1 MHDFDFDIMEKKRI
15 ARGARARKCGSK
27 SRKCTLP
34 SDYLTAAQKKG
45 LNGKVRTYNL
55 SGPMTYN
62 TFRAMPDDLQKEY
75 LLKLRNEMDA
85 TLTAMGKMM
94 QCSPETVRQALMRHG
109 IPTNIKRMS
118 FESKLRWD
126 AWLKGEQL
134 NNDRAEAPAPAP
146 APSEAPV
153 SEDKPAPAPSEA
165 PVSEDKPVPTPYM
178 PCALNSCDMQLR
190 GTKDEIL
197 ATLRTLL
204 SCMGDGRLELRT
216 EIFKIREEDDE

>member
-15 ARGARARKCGSK
+15 AQGARARKCGSK

-45 LNGKVRTYNL
+45 LNGKVSTYNL
-55 SGPMTYN
+55 SAPMTYSK
-62 TFRAMPDDLQKEY
+62 FRVMPDDLQKEY
-75 LLKLRNEMDA
+75 LLKLRNEMGA

-134 NNDRAEAPAPAP
+134 NNDRAGAPA
-146 APSEAPV
+146 
-153 SEDKPAPAPSEA
+153 PAPAPSEA
-165 PVSEDKPVPTPYM
+165 PVSEDKPVPTPYI
-178 PCALNSCDMQLR
+178 PCALNSCDMRLR

-197 ATLRTLL
+197 ATLGTLL

>member
-15 ARGARARKCGSK
+15 AQGARARKCGSK

-45 LNGKVRTYNL
+45 LNGKVSTYNL
-55 SGPMTYN
+55 SAPMTYSK
-62 TFRAMPDDLQKEY
+62 FRVMPDDLQKEY
-75 LLKLRNEMDA
+75 LLKLRNEMGA
-85 TLTAMGKMM
+85 SQTAIGEMM
-94 QCSPETVRQALMRHG
+94 QCSYETVRQTLIRHG
-109 IPTNIKRMS
+109 IPTNTKRMS
-118 FESKLRWD
+118 FESKLRWN

-146 APSEAPV
+146 APAPSEAPV
-153 SEDKPAPAPSEA
+153 SEDKPAPAPYTS
-165 PVSEDKPVPTPYM
+165 
-178 PCALNSCDMQLR
+178 CALNRCDMQLR

-197 ATLRTLL
+197 ATLGTLL
-204 SCMGDGRLELRT
+204 SCVDCMGDGRLELRT

>member
-15 ARGARARKCGSK
+15 AQGARARKCGSK

-75 LLKLRNEMDA
+75 LLKLRNEMGA
-85 TLTAMGKMM
+85 SLTAIGEMM
-94 QCSPETVRQALMRHG
+94 QCSPETVRQALIRHSLSTK
-109 IPTNIKRMS
+109 PSRMS

-146 APSEAPV
+146 SEA
-153 SEDKPAPAPSEA
+153 PAPAPSEA

-197 ATLRTLL
+197 ATLGTLL

>member
-15 ARGARARKCGSK
+15 AQGARARKCGSK

-153 SEDKPAPAPSEA
+153 SEDKPT
-165 PVSEDKPVPTPYM
+165 PTPYM
-178 PCALNSCDMQLR
+178 PCALNRCDMQLR

-197 ATLRTLL
+197 ATLGTLL

-216 EIFKIREEDDE
+216 EIFKIREEDDK

>member
-94 QCSPETVRQALMRHG
+94 QCSPETVRQALMRHD
-109 IPTNIKRMS
+109 IPTNTKRMS
-118 FESKLRWD
+118 FESKLRWN

-134 NNDRAEAPAPAP
+134 NDQAEVPAP
-146 APSEAPV
+146 V
-153 SEDKPAPAPSEA
+153 PSEA

-197 ATLRTLL
+197 ATLGTLL

>member
-15 ARGARARKCGSK
+15 AQGARARKCGSK

-45 LNGKVRTYNL
+45 LNGKVSTYNL
-55 SGPMTYN
+55 SAPMTYSK
-62 TFRAMPDDLQKEY
+62 FRVMPDDLQKEY
-75 LLKLRNEMDA
+75 LLKLRNEMGA
-85 TLTAMGKMM
+85 SQTAIGEMM
-94 QCSPETVRQALMRHG
+94 QCSYETVRQTLIRHG
-109 IPTNIKRMS
+109 IPTNTKRMS
-118 FESKLRWD
+118 FESKLRWN
-126 AWLKGEQL
+126 AWLEGEQL

-153 SEDKPAPAPSEA
+153 SEDKPAPAPYTS
-165 PVSEDKPVPTPYM
+165 
-178 PCALNSCDMQLR
+178 CALNRCDIQLR

-197 ATLRTLL
+197 ATLGTLL
-204 SCMGDGRLELRT
+204 SCMDCMGDGRLELRT

>member
-1 MHDFDFDIMEKKRI
+1 
-15 ARGARARKCGSK
+15 
-27 SRKCTLP
+27 
-34 SDYLTAAQKKG
+34 
-45 LNGKVRTYNL
+45 
-55 SGPMTYN
+55 
-62 TFRAMPDDLQKEY
+62 
-75 LLKLRNEMDA
+75 
-85 TLTAMGKMM
+85 MGKMM
-94 QCSPETVRQALMRHG
+94 QCSPETVRQALMRHD
-109 IPTNIKRMS
+109 IPTNNIKRMS

-153 SEDKPAPAPSEA
+153 SEDKPAPAPYTS
-165 PVSEDKPVPTPYM
+165 
-178 PCALNSCDMQLR
+178 CALNSCDMQLR

-197 ATLRTLL
+197 ATLGTLL

>member
-15 ARGARARKCGSK
+15 AQGARARKCGSK

-45 LNGKVRTYNL
+45 LNGKVITYNL
-55 SGPMTYN
+55 SGPMTYSK
-62 TFRAMPDDLQKEY
+62 FRVMPDDLQKEY
-75 LLKLRNEMDA
+75 LLKLRNEMGA
-85 TLTAMGKMM
+85 SQTAIGEMM
-94 QCSPETVRQALMRHG
+94 QCSYETVRQTLIRHG
-109 IPTNIKRMS
+109 IPTNTKRMS
-118 FESKLRWD
+118 FESKLRWN

-153 SEDKPAPAPSEA
+153 SEDKP
-165 PVSEDKPVPTPYM
+165 VSTPYM

>member
-15 ARGARARKCGSK
+15 AQGARARKCGSR

-45 LNGKVRTYNL
+45 LNGKVSTYNL
-55 SGPMTYN
+55 SGPMTYSK
-62 TFRAMPDDLQKEY
+62 FRVMPDDLQKEY
-75 LLKLRNEMDA
+75 LLKLRNEMGA
-85 TLTAMGKMM
+85 SLTAIGKMM
-94 QCSPETVRQALMRHG
+94 QCSPETVRQALIRHG
-109 IPTNIKRMS
+109 LSTKLSRMS
-118 FESKLRWD
+118 FECNLRWNT
-126 AWLKGEQL
+126 WLKGEQL

-146 APSEAPV
+146 APAPSE
-153 SEDKPAPAPSEA
+153 APSEA

-197 ATLRTLL
+197 ATLGTLL

>member
-15 ARGARARKCGSK
+15 AQGARARKCGSK

-45 LNGKVRTYNL
+45 LNGKAITYNL
-55 SGPMTYN
+55 SGPMTYSK
-62 TFRAMPDDLQKEY
+62 FRVMPDDLQKEY
-75 LLKLRNEMDA
+75 LLKLRNEMGA

-134 NNDRAEAPAPAP
+134 NNDRAGAPAPAP

-153 SEDKPAPAPSEA
+153 SEDKPVPAPSEA
-165 PVSEDKPVPTPYM
+165 PVSEDKPVPTPYI

-197 ATLRTLL
+197 ATLGTLL

>member
-15 ARGARARKCGSK
+15 AQGARARKCGSK

-45 LNGKVRTYNL
+45 LNGKVSTYNL
-55 SGPMTYN
+55 SGPMTYSK
-62 TFRAMPDDLQKEY
+62 FRVMPDDLQKEY
-75 LLKLRNEMDA
+75 LLKLRNEMGA
-85 TLTAMGKMM
+85 SLTAIGKMM
-94 QCSPETVRQALMRHG
+94 QCSPETVRQALIRHG
-109 IPTNIKRMS
+109 LSTKLSRMS
-118 FESKLRWD
+118 FECNLRWD

-153 SEDKPAPAPSEA
+153 SEDKP
-165 PVSEDKPVPTPYM
+165 VPTPYM
-178 PCALNSCDMQLR
+178 PCALNRCDMQLR

-197 ATLRTLL
+197 ATLGTLL

>member
-15 ARGARARKCGSK
+15 AQGARARKCGSK

-45 LNGKVRTYNL
+45 LNGKVSTYNL
-55 SGPMTYN
+55 SAPMTYSK
-62 TFRAMPDDLQKEY
+62 FRVMPDDLQKEY
-75 LLKLRNEMDA
+75 LLKLRNEMGA
-85 TLTAMGKMM
+85 SQTAIGEMM
-94 QCSPETVRQALMRHG
+94 QCSYETVRQTLIRHG
-109 IPTNIKRMS
+109 IPTNTKRMS
-118 FESKLRWD
+118 FESKLRWN

-146 APSEAPV
+146 SEAPV
-153 SEDKPAPAPSEA
+153 SEDKPAPAPYTS
-165 PVSEDKPVPTPYM
+165 
-178 PCALNSCDMQLR
+178 CALNSCDIQLR

-197 ATLRTLL
+197 ATLGTLL

-216 EIFKIREEDDE
+216 EIFKIREEDDK

>member
-15 ARGARARKCGSK
+15 AQGARARKCGSK

-45 LNGKVRTYNL
+45 LNGKVITYNL
-55 SGPMTYN
+55 SGPMTYSK
-62 TFRAMPDDLQKEY
+62 FRVMPDDLQKEY
-75 LLKLRNEMDA
+75 LLKLRNEMGA

-134 NNDRAEAPAPAP
+134 NNDRAGAPA
-146 APSEAPV
+146 
-153 SEDKPAPAPSEA
+153 PAPAPSEA

-178 PCALNSCDMQLR
+178 PCALNSCDMRLR

-197 ATLRTLL
+197 ATLGTLL

>member
-15 ARGARARKCGSK
+15 AQGARARKCGSK

-45 LNGKVRTYNL
+45 LNGKVSTYNL
-55 SGPMTYN
+55 SGPMTYSK
-62 TFRAMPDDLQKEY
+62 FRVMPDDLQKEY
-75 LLKLRNEMDA
+75 LLKLRNEMGA
-85 TLTAMGKMM
+85 SQIAIGEMM
-94 QCSPETVRQALMRHG
+94 QCSSETVRQTLIRHG
-109 IPTNIKRMS
+109 LSTKPSRMS
-118 FESKLRWD
+118 FESQLRWN

-134 NNDRAEAPAPAP
+134 NNDRAEA
-146 APSEAPV
+146 
-153 SEDKPAPAPSEA
+153 PAPAPSEA

>member
-15 ARGARARKCGSK
+15 AQGARARKCGSK

-45 LNGKVRTYNL
+45 LNGKVITYNL
-55 SGPMTYN
+55 SGPMTYSK
-62 TFRAMPDDLQKEY
+62 FRVMPDDLQKEY
-75 LLKLRNEMDA
+75 LLKLRNEMGA

-153 SEDKPAPAPSEA
+153 SEDKPAPAPY
-165 PVSEDKPVPTPYM
+165 T
-178 PCALNSCDMQLR
+178 PCALNSCDMRLR

-197 ATLRTLL
+197 ATLGTLL
-204 SCMGDGRLELRT
+204 SCMGDGWLELRT

>member
-45 LNGKVRTYNL
+45 LNGKVITYSL
-55 SGPMTYN
+55 SGPMTYSK
-62 TFRAMPDDLQKEY
+62 FRVMPDDLQKEY
-75 LLKLRNEMDA
+75 LLKLRNEMGA
-85 TLTAMGKMM
+85 SLTAIGKMM
-94 QCSPETVRQALMRHG
+94 QCSPETVRQALIRHG
-109 IPTNIKRMS
+109 LSTKLSRMS
-118 FESKLRWD
+118 FECNLRWNT
-126 AWLKGEQL
+126 WLKGEQL
-134 NNDRAEAPAPAP
+134 NNDRAEAEAPAP

-153 SEDKPAPAPSEA
+153 SEDKPAPSEA
-165 PVSEDKPVPTPYM
+165 PVSEDKPVPTPYI

-197 ATLRTLL
+197 ATLGTLL

>member
-45 LNGKVRTYNL
+45 LNGKVSTYNL
-55 SGPMTYN
+55 SGPMTYSK
-62 TFRAMPDDLQKEY
+62 FRVMPDDLQKEY
-75 LLKLRNEMDA
+75 LLKLRNEMGA
-85 TLTAMGKMM
+85 SLTAIGEMM
-94 QCSPETVRQALMRHG
+94 QCSPETVRQTLIRHG
-109 IPTNIKRMS
+109 LSTKPPRMS

-134 NNDRAEAPAPAP
+134 NNGRAEA
-146 APSEAPV
+146 
-153 SEDKPAPAPSEA
+153 PAPAPSEA

-197 ATLRTLL
+197 ATLGTLL

>member
-15 ARGARARKCGSK
+15 AQGARARKCGSK

-45 LNGKVRTYNL
+45 LNGKVITYNL
-55 SGPMTYN
+55 SGPMTYSK
-62 TFRAMPDDLQKEY
+62 FRVMPDDLQKEY
-75 LLKLRNEMDA
+75 LLKLRNEMGA

-153 SEDKPAPAPSEA
+153 SEDKPAPAPY
-165 PVSEDKPVPTPYM
+165 T
-178 PCALNSCDMQLR
+178 PCALNSCDMRLR

-197 ATLRTLL
+197 ATLGTLL

>member
-15 ARGARARKCGSK
+15 AQGARARKCGSK

-45 LNGKVRTYNL
+45 LNGKVSTYNL
-55 SGPMTYN
+55 SGPMTYSK
-62 TFRAMPDDLQKEY
+62 FRIMPDDLQKEY
-75 LLKLRNEMDA
+75 LLKLRNEMGA
-85 TLTAMGKMM
+85 SQAAIGEMM
-94 QCSPETVRQALMRHG
+94 QCSPETVRQTLIRHG
-109 IPTNIKRMS
+109 LSTKLSRMS

-153 SEDKPAPAPSEA
+153 SEDKPAPAPYTS
-165 PVSEDKPVPTPYM
+165 
-178 PCALNSCDMQLR
+178 CALNRCDIQLR

-197 ATLRTLL
+197 ATLGTLL

>member
-15 ARGARARKCGSK
+15 AQGARARKCGSK

-45 LNGKVRTYNL
+45 LNGKVSTYNL
-55 SGPMTYN
+55 SAPMTYSK
-62 TFRAMPDDLQKEY
+62 FRVMPDDLQKEY
-75 LLKLRNEMDA
+75 LLKLRNEMGA
-85 TLTAMGKMM
+85 SLTAIGKMM

-153 SEDKPAPAPSEA
+153 SEDKP
-165 PVSEDKPVPTPYM
+165 VPTPYM
-178 PCALNSCDMQLR
+178 PCALNSCDMRLR

-197 ATLRTLL
+197 ATLGTLL

>member
-1 MHDFDFDIMEKKRI
+1 MHDFDFDIIEKKRI

-45 LNGKVRTYNL
+45 LNGKVSTYNL
-55 SGPMTYN
+55 SGPMTYSK
-62 TFRAMPDDLQKEY
+62 FCVMPDDLQKEY
-75 LLKLRNEMDA
+75 LLKLRNEMGA
-85 TLTAMGKMM
+85 SLTAIGKMM
-94 QCSPETVRQALMRHG
+94 QCSPETVRQALIRHG
-109 IPTNIKRMS
+109 LSTKLSRMS
-118 FESKLRWD
+118 FECNLRWD

-146 APSEAPV
+146 
-153 SEDKPAPAPSEA
+153 SEA
-165 PVSEDKPVPTPYM
+165 PVSEDKPVSTPYM

>member
-15 ARGARARKCGSK
+15 AQGARARKCGSK

-45 LNGKVRTYNL
+45 LNGKVSTYNL

-118 FESKLRWD
+118 FESRLRWD

-134 NNDRAEAPAPAP
+134 NNDRAEA
-146 APSEAPV
+146 
-153 SEDKPAPAPSEA
+153 PAPAPSEA

-178 PCALNSCDMQLR
+178 PCALNSCDMRLR

-204 SCMGDGRLELRT
+204 ACMGDGRLELCT

>member
-15 ARGARARKCGSK
+15 AQGARARKCGSK

-45 LNGKVRTYNL
+45 LNGKVSTYNL
-55 SGPMTYN
+55 SAPMTYSK
-62 TFRAMPDDLQKEY
+62 FRVMPDDLQKEY
-75 LLKLRNEMDA
+75 LLKLRNEMGA
-85 TLTAMGKMM
+85 SQTAIGEMM
-94 QCSPETVRQALMRHG
+94 QCSYETVRQTLIRHG
-109 IPTNIKRMS
+109 IPTNTKRMS
-118 FESKLRWD
+118 FESKLRWN

-153 SEDKPAPAPSEA
+153 SEDKPAPAPY
-165 PVSEDKPVPTPYM
+165 T
-178 PCALNSCDMQLR
+178 PCALNSCDMRLR

-197 ATLRTLL
+197 ATLGTLL
-204 SCMGDGRLELRT
+204 SCMGGGRLELRT

>member
-15 ARGARARKCGSK
+15 AQGARARKCGSK

-45 LNGKVRTYNL
+45 LSGKVSTYNL
-55 SGPMTYN
+55 SAPMTYSK
-62 TFRAMPDDLQKEY
+62 FRVMPDDLQKEY
-75 LLKLRNEMDA
+75 LLKLRNEMGA
-85 TLTAMGKMM
+85 SQTAIGEMM
-94 QCSPETVRQALMRHG
+94 QCSYETVRQTLIRHG
-109 IPTNIKRMS
+109 IPTNTKRMS
-118 FESKLRWD
+118 FESKLRWN

-153 SEDKPAPAPSEA
+153 SEDKPAPAPYTS
-165 PVSEDKPVPTPYM
+165 
-178 PCALNSCDMQLR
+178 CALNRCDIQLR

-197 ATLRTLL
+197 ATLGTLL
-204 SCMGDGRLELRT
+204 SCMDCMGDGRLELRT

>member
-15 ARGARARKCGSK
+15 AQGARARKCGSK

-45 LNGKVRTYNL
+45 LNGKVITYNL
-55 SGPMTYN
+55 SGPMTYSK
-62 TFRAMPDDLQKEY
+62 FRVMPDDLQKEY
-75 LLKLRNEMDA
+75 LLKLRNEMGA

-153 SEDKPAPAPSEA
+153 SEDKPAPAP
-165 PVSEDKPVPTPYM
+165 YI

-197 ATLRTLL
+197 ATLGTLL

>member
-15 ARGARARKCGSK
+15 AQGARARKCGSK

-45 LNGKVRTYNL
+45 LNGKVSTYTL
-55 SGPMTYN
+55 SGPMTYSK
-62 TFRAMPDDLQKEY
+62 FRVMPDDLQKEY
-75 LLKLRNEMDA
+75 LLKLRNEMGA
-85 TLTAMGKMM
+85 SQTAIGEMM
-94 QCSPETVRQALMRHG
+94 QCSYETVRQTLIRHG
-109 IPTNIKRMS
+109 IPTNTKRMS
-118 FESKLRWD
+118 FESKLRWN

-153 SEDKPAPAPSEA
+153 SEDKP
-165 PVSEDKPVPTPYM
+165 VSTPYM

>member
-15 ARGARARKCGSK
+15 AQGARARKCGSK

-45 LNGKVRTYNL
+45 LNGKVSTYNL
-55 SGPMTYN
+55 SAPMTYSK
-62 TFRAMPDDLQKEY
+62 FRVMPDDLQKEY
-75 LLKLRNEMDA
+75 LLKLRNEMGA
-85 TLTAMGKMM
+85 SQTAIGEMM
-94 QCSPETVRQALMRHG
+94 QCSYETVRQTLIRHG
-109 IPTNIKRMS
+109 IPTNTKRMS
-118 FESKLRWD
+118 FESKLRWN

-153 SEDKPAPAPSEA
+153 SEDKPT
-165 PVSEDKPVPTPYM
+165 PTPYTS
-178 PCALNSCDMQLR
+178 CALNRCDIQLR

-197 ATLRTLL
+197 ATLGTLL
-204 SCMGDGRLELRT
+204 SCMDCMGDGRLELRT

>member
-15 ARGARARKCGSK
+15 AQGARARKCGSK

-45 LNGKVRTYNL
+45 LNGKVGTYNL

-75 LLKLRNEMDA
+75 LLKLRNEMGA

-134 NNDRAEAPAPAP
+134 NNNRAKA
-146 APSEAPV
+146 
-153 SEDKPAPAPSEA
+153 PAPAPSEA

-178 PCALNSCDMQLR
+178 PCALNRCGIQLR

-197 ATLRTLL
+197 ATLGTLL

>member
-1 MHDFDFDIMEKKRI
+1 MNDFDFDIMEKKRI

-75 LLKLRNEMDA
+75 LLKLRNEMGA

-153 SEDKPAPAPSEA
+153 SEDKPAPAPYTS
-165 PVSEDKPVPTPYM
+165 
-178 PCALNSCDMQLR
+178 CALNRCDIQLR

-197 ATLRTLL
+197 AALGTLL
-204 SCMGDGRLELRT
+204 SCMDCMGDGRLELRT

>member
-15 ARGARARKCGSK
+15 AQGARARKCGSK

-45 LNGKVRTYNL
+45 LNGKVSTYNL
-55 SGPMTYN
+55 SEPMTYSK
-62 TFRAMPDDLQKEY
+62 FRVMPDDLQKEY
-75 LLKLRNEMDA
+75 LLKLRNEMGA
-85 TLTAMGKMM
+85 SLAAIGEMM
-94 QCSPETVRQALMRHG
+94 QCSYETVRQTLIRHG
-109 IPTNIKRMS
+109 IPTNTKRMS

-134 NNDRAEAPAPAP
+134 NNDRAKAPAPAP
-146 APSEAPV
+146 VPSEAPV
-153 SEDKPAPAPSEA
+153 SEDKPT
-165 PVSEDKPVPTPYM
+165 PTPYM

-197 ATLRTLL
+197 ATLGTLL

>member
-15 ARGARARKCGSK
+15 AQGAGTRKCGLK
-27 SRKCTLP
+27 SWKCTLP

-45 LNGKVRTYNL
+45 LNGKVITYNL
-55 SGPMTYN
+55 SGPMTYSK
-62 TFRAMPDDLQKEY
+62 FCVMPDDLQKEY
-75 LLKLRNEMDA
+75 LLKLRNEMGA

-94 QCSPETVRQALMRHG
+94 QCSPETGRQALMRHG

-153 SEDKPAPAPSEA
+153 SEDKPAPSAA
-165 PVSEDKPVPTPYM
+165 PVSEDNPAPAPST
-178 PCALNSCDMQLR
+178 PCACNSCDMRLR

-197 ATLRTLL
+197 ATLGTLL

>member
-15 ARGARARKCGSK
+15 AQGARARKCGSR

-45 LNGKVRTYNL
+45 LNGKVSTYNL
-55 SGPMTYN
+55 SGPMTYSK
-62 TFRAMPDDLQKEY
+62 FRVMPDDLQKEY
-75 LLKLRNEMDA
+75 LLKLRNEMGA

-153 SEDKPAPAPSEA
+153 SEDKPAPAPYTS
-165 PVSEDKPVPTPYM
+165 
-178 PCALNSCDMQLR
+178 CALNRCDIQLR

-197 ATLRTLL
+197 ATLGTLL
-204 SCMGDGRLELRT
+204 SCMDCMGDGRLELRT

>member
-15 ARGARARKCGSK
+15 AQGARARKCGSK

-45 LNGKVRTYNL
+45 LNGKVSTYNL
-55 SGPMTYN
+55 SGPMTYSK
-62 TFRAMPDDLQKEY
+62 FRVMPDDLQKEY
-75 LLKLRNEMDA
+75 LLKLRNEMGA
-85 TLTAMGKMM
+85 SQTAIGEMM
-94 QCSPETVRQALMRHG
+94 QCSSETVRQALIRHG
-109 IPTNIKRMS
+109 LSTKLLRMS

-146 APSEAPV
+146 SET
-153 SEDKPAPAPSEA
+153 

-197 ATLRTLL
+197 ATLGTLL

>member
-15 ARGARARKCGSK
+15 AQGARARKCGSK

-45 LNGKVRTYNL
+45 LNGKVSTYNL
-55 SGPMTYN
+55 SAPMTYSK
-62 TFRAMPDDLQKEY
+62 FRVMPDDLQKEY
-75 LLKLRNEMDA
+75 LLKLRNEMGA
-85 TLTAMGKMM
+85 SQTAIGEMM
-94 QCSPETVRQALMRHG
+94 QCSYETVRQTLIRHG
-109 IPTNIKRMS
+109 IPTNTKRMS
-118 FESKLRWD
+118 FESKLRWN

-153 SEDKPAPAPSEA
+153 SEDKPAPAPYTS
-165 PVSEDKPVPTPYM
+165 
-178 PCALNSCDMQLR
+178 CALNRCDMQLR

-197 ATLRTLL
+197 TTLGTLL
-204 SCMGDGRLELRT
+204 SCMDCMGDGRLELRT

>member
-15 ARGARARKCGSK
+15 AQGARARKCGSK

-45 LNGKVRTYNL
+45 LNGKVITYNL
-55 SGPMTYN
+55 SGPMTYSK
-62 TFRAMPDDLQKEY
+62 FRVMPDDLQKEY
-75 LLKLRNEMDA
+75 LLKLRNEMGA
-85 TLTAMGKMM
+85 SQTAMGKMM

-134 NNDRAEAPAPAP
+134 NNDRAGAPA
-146 APSEAPV
+146 
-153 SEDKPAPAPSEA
+153 PAPAPSEA
-165 PVSEDKPVPTPYM
+165 PVSEDKPVPTPYI

-197 ATLRTLL
+197 ATLGTLL
-204 SCMGDGRLELRT
+204 SCMGGGRLELRT

>member
-15 ARGARARKCGSK
+15 AQGARVRKCGSK

-45 LNGKVRTYNL
+45 LNGKVITYNL
-55 SGPMTYN
+55 SGPMTYSK
-62 TFRAMPDDLQKEY
+62 FRVMPDDLQKEY
-75 LLKLRNEMDA
+75 LLKLRNGMGA
-85 TLTAMGKMM
+85 TLPAMGKMM

-153 SEDKPAPAPSEA
+153 SEDKPAP
-165 PVSEDKPVPTPYM
+165 TPYI

-197 ATLRTLL
+197 ATLGTLL

>member
-15 ARGARARKCGSK
+15 AQGARARKCGSK

-45 LNGKVRTYNL
+45 LNGKVITYNL
-55 SGPMTYN
+55 SGPMTYSK
-62 TFRAMPDDLQKEY
+62 FRVMPDDLQKEY
-75 LLKLRNEMDA
+75 LLKLRNEMGA

-146 APSEAPV
+146 
-153 SEDKPAPAPSEA
+153 SEA

-178 PCALNSCDMQLR
+178 PCALNSCDMRLR

-197 ATLRTLL
+197 ATLGTLL

>member
-15 ARGARARKCGSK
+15 AQGARARKCGSK

-45 LNGKVRTYNL
+45 LNGKVSTYNL
-55 SGPMTYN
+55 SGPMTYSK
-62 TFRAMPDDLQKEY
+62 FRVMPDDLQKEY
-75 LLKLRNEMDA
+75 LLKLRNEMGA
-85 TLTAMGKMM
+85 SLTAIGKMM
-94 QCSPETVRQALMRHG
+94 QCSPETVRQALIRHG
-109 IPTNIKRMS
+109 LSTKLSRMS
-118 FESKLRWD
+118 FECNLRWNT
-126 AWLKGEQL
+126 WLKGEQL

-146 APSEAPV
+146 SEAPVSEDKPVPAPSEAPV
-153 SEDKPAPAPSEA
+153 SEDKPAP
-165 PVSEDKPVPTPYM
+165 TPYI

-197 ATLRTLL
+197 ATLGTLL

>member
-15 ARGARARKCGSK
+15 AQGARARKCGSR

-45 LNGKVRTYNL
+45 LNGKVSTYNL
-55 SGPMTYN
+55 SGPMTYSK
-62 TFRAMPDDLQKEY
+62 FRVMPDDLQKEY
-75 LLKLRNEMDA
+75 LLKLRNEMGA
-85 TLTAMGKMM
+85 SLTAIGEMM
-94 QCSPETVRQALMRHG
+94 QCSPETVRQTLIRHG
-109 IPTNIKRMS
+109 LSTKLSRMS
-118 FESKLRWD
+118 FECNLRWNT
-126 AWLKGEQL
+126 WLKGEQL
-134 NNDRAEAPAPAP
+134 NNDRAEA
-146 APSEAPV
+146 
-153 SEDKPAPAPSEA
+153 PAPAPSEA

-197 ATLRTLL
+197 ATLGTLL